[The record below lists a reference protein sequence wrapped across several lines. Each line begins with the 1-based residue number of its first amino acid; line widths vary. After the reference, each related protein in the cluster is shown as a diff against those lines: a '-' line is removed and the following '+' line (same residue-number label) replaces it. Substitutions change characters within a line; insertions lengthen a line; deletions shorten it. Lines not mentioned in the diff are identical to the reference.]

1 MLPPVKTDPQDELTD
16 KNFKVTIMNMFVDL
30 MNRWET
36 QLSNGKYRN
45 KLNENSRTEN
55 YKIRN

>member
-30 MNRWET
+30 MNRWES
-36 QLSNGKYRN
+36 QLNNGKYRN

>member
-30 MNRWET
+30 MNRWES
-36 QLSNGKYRN
+36 QLSNGNYKN